1 MTYLSFG
8 SKGENVRKLQT
19 ALNRAG
25 SNLTI
30 DGNFGCKTRQAVCNF
45 QEDNGLKVDGI
56 VGDDTWNALAPY
68 LVDFT
73 ILRETL
79 EDCLIAI
86 EQLPEYKRIEA
97 ILYG

>member
-1 MTYLSFG
+1 MIMLSLG

-25 SNLTI
+25 SNLSV
-30 DGNFGCKTRQAVCNF
+30 DGIFGDKTRQAVCNF
-45 QEDNGLKVDGI
+45 QDDNGLKIDGI
-56 VGDDTWNALAPY
+56 VGDDTWNALQPY
-68 LVDFT
+68 LADFA
-73 ILRETL
+73 ILREAL

>member
-1 MTYLSFG
+1 MLSFG

-25 SNLTI
+25 SNLKI
-30 DGNFGCKTRQAVCNF
+30 DGHFGDKTRQAVCNF
-45 QEDNGLKVDGI
+45 QEDHGLKMDGI
-56 VGDDTWNALAPY
+56 VGDATWNALQPY
-68 LVDFT
+68 LVDFA
-73 ILRETL
+73 ILREAL
-79 EDCLIAI
+79 EDCLTAI